1 MLNNF
6 KYFFFEKVSS
16 TNSEIKKIYEA
27 KSFKDSLALLSNFQ
41 LNGKGRSKNKWIS
54 KPGDFTASYLLNE
67 HFSIPNLGQLN
78 IVSSVAILKA
88 LKCLYKNVI
97 FKLKWP
103 NDIIVDR
110 KKIGG
115 ILLESKIHRNNVE
128 FLIIGL
134 GLNIFSSPTDIK
146 YKTAKITDYSN
157 NINNKYL
164 FKLIGNWLIKYI
176 NKFKKK
182 GFNSFREEWI
192 KNAIDIGQFIKIKV
206 NKKNYY
212 GKFLKIDTQGSL
224 ILQVKNVTMKFSY
237 GEIG

>member
-1 MLNNF
+1 MPNNF
-6 KYFFFEKVSS
+6 EYFFFEKVLS

-27 KSFKDSLALLSNFQ
+27 KPFRDSLALLSNFQ
-41 LNGKGRSKNKWIS
+41 LNGKGRSENKWIS

-67 HFSIPNLGQLN
+67 HFSIPSLGQLN
-78 IVSSVAILKA
+78 VVSSVAILKA
-88 LKCLYKNVI
+88 IKCLYENVV

-103 NDIIVDR
+103 NDIIVDG

-134 GLNIFSSPTDIK
+134 GLNILSSPNVIK
-146 YKTAKITDYSN
+146 YKTTKISDYSN

-164 FKLIGNWLIKYI
+164 FKLIGNYLIKYI

-182 GFNSFREEWI
+182 GFNSFRVEWI
-192 KNAIDIGQFIKIKV
+192 KNAINIGEFIKIRV

-212 GKFLKIDTQGSL
+212 GKFLKIDSQGNL
-224 ILQVKNVTMKFSY
+224 ILQVKNATMKFSY